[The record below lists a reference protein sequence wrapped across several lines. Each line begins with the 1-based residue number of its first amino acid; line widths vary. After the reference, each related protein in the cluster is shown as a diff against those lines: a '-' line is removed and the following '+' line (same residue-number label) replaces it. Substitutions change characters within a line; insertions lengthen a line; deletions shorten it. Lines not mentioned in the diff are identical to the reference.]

1 MEVIAPVARP
11 LGKATREAFGEALR
25 DLGHAR
31 PDVVVVD
38 ADLNNS
44 TRTQLF
50 AEAFPNRFYNVGIA
64 ESNLVGVASGLAAC
78 GKQVWISSFA
88 VFLLANAFDQHRM
101 SIALPR
107 LNVKLVGTHAGITV
121 GEDGPSQ
128 MGVEDV
134 ALACA
139 LAGVRVFVPAD
150 EAETRAVVQAAAE
163 IDGPVYIR
171 CGRPPVPVV
180 HESGCLFRPGKAT
193 VLREGNDLTLAAN
206 GIMVAAALDAAE
218 ELAREGLSARVLNLS
233 SVKPIDEA
241 ALEQAA
247 RETGALVV
255 AEEHLAHG
263 GLGSIAARVLAA
275 RYPVPIGFVNLGD
288 TYAESGDPRA
298 LLERYG
304 LTAGAIGQQARTVVL
319 RKSV

>member
-1 MEVIAPVARP
+1 MEVIAPAARP
-11 LGKATREAFGEALR
+11 LGKSTREAFGEALR
-25 DLGHAR
+25 DLGYAR

-38 ADLNNS
+38 ADLNTS

-50 AEAFPNRFYNVGIA
+50 AEAFPDRFYNVGIA

-78 GKQVWISSFA
+78 GKQVWIASFG
-88 VFLLANAFDQHRM
+88 VFLLANAFDQLRM
-101 SIALPR
+101 SVALPR
-107 LNVKLVGTHAGITV
+107 LNVKLVGTHTGITV

-128 MGVEDV
+128 MAVEDM

-150 EAETRAVVQAAAE
+150 EVETRAMVQAAAE

-180 HESGCLFRPGKAT
+180 HESGCVFRPGRAT
-193 VLREGNDLTLAAN
+193 VLREGSDLTLAAN
-206 GIMVAAALDAAE
+206 GIMVAASLDAAE
-218 ELAREGLSARVLNLS
+218 ELARQGLSARVLNLS
-233 SVKPIDEA
+233 SVKPIDED

-263 GLGSIAARVLAA
+263 GLGSIVARVLSA
-275 RYPVPIGFVNLGD
+275 RYPVPLGFVNLGD
-288 TYAESGDPRA
+288 TYAESGEPRA

-304 LTAGAIGQQARTVVL
+304 LTAGAIAQAARAVVL
-319 RKSV
+319 RKPT